1 MAAMLKLVVL
11 QLSIAL
17 IIVSAFAV
25 DNEFSN
31 CHCDDDGFWSLNR
44 ILECQKVSDFF
55 IAIAYFSIPIELL
68 YFLSCSNVPFKWVL
82 LQFVAFIVLCGL
94 THLLNGWTYYGPHS
108 FRLMMALTVAK
119 ILTALVSC
127 ATAITLLTLIPLLLK
142 IKVRELFL
150 RQNVLELDQEVGMMK
165 KQKEAGM
172 HVRMLTQE
180 IRKSLDKDTILYTTL
195 VELSKTL
202 DLQNCAVWMLNENG
216 MEMDLTYQL
225 SATSR
230 EHHRMPMSS
239 VSVNDPDVLEITKYE
254 GVRFLRQ
261 ESVLGA
267 ASCGGCTEK
276 GAVAA
281 IRMPMLR
288 ASNFKGGTPEFVD
301 TRYAILV
308 LVLPSTNERDW
319 SINEMQI
326 VEVVADQ
333 VAVALSHAAVLEES
347 HSMREKLEEQ
357 NRVLQQ
363 AKMNAMMA
371 NQARDAFQR
380 VMSNGMRR
388 PLHSILGLLVIFQDE
403 NKSSEQGIIVD
414 TVLKTSNVLST
425 LINDAME
432 ISAKDDGRFPLEMR
446 PFRLHSMIREA
457 SCLVKCLC
465 VYKGFGFST
474 DLPNSLPNEVIGDER
489 RTFQVLLHMVGHLL
503 NVSDGKGSVIFR
515 AVEDG
520 GIEGRY
526 DNFWAAKR
534 PSTTDEYVSMKFEIE
549 VNIEGFRLES
559 STSTNYLSGRRKNYK
574 EMKQGLSFSMC
585 KKLVQMMQGN
595 IWMSSNSEG
604 RVHSMCFTVRY
615 QKQSSFRRHMF
626 EIGNSEQQIS
636 NSKLRGLRVIL
647 ADDDDIN
654 RMVTKK
660 LLEKLGCQVT
670 TVSSGFECLSSLGPT
685 ATSFQVV
692 ILDLQ
697 MPEMDG
703 FEVAL
708 RIRKFRSRNW
718 PLIIAL
724 TASAEERIWERCLE
738 AGMNGLIRKPVL
750 LQGMADELRRVLQRS
765 GEGL

>member
-1 MAAMLKLVVL
+1 MLKLEVL
-11 QLSIAL
+11 QFSIAL

-31 CHCDDDGFWSLNR
+31 CNCDFDGFWSLNR

-108 FRLMMALTVAK
+108 FQLMMALTVAK

-165 KQKEAGM
+165 KQTEASM

-195 VELSKTL
+195 VELSETL

-239 VSVNDPDVLEITKYE
+239 ISVNDPDVFEIIKNE
-254 GVRFLRQ
+254 RVRFLRQ

-267 ASCGGCTEK
+267 ASCDGSTET
-276 GAVAA
+276 GAIAA

-288 ASNFKGGTPEFVD
+288 ASNFKGGTPEFID
-301 TRYAILV
+301 THYAILV
-308 LVLPSTNERDW
+308 LVLPSTNDRVW
-319 SINEMQI
+319 SDNEMQI

-347 HSMREKLEEQ
+347 QSMREKLEEQ

-380 VMSNGMRR
+380 MMSNGMRH
-388 PLHSILGLLVIFQDE
+388 PLHSILGLLAIFQEE
-403 NKSSEQGIIVD
+403 NKSYEQGIIVD

-432 ISAKDDGRFPLEMR
+432 ISSKDDGRFPLEMS

-457 SCLVKCLC
+457 SCLVKCFC
-465 VYKGFGFST
+465 VHKGFGFST
-474 DLPNSLPNEVIGDER
+474 DLPNSLPNEVMGDER
-489 RTFQVLLHMVGHLL
+489 RTFQVLLHVVGHLL

-515 AVEDG
+515 AVDDG
-520 GIEGRY
+520 GTESRN
-526 DNFWAAKR
+526 DNMWAAKR
-534 PSTTDEYVSMKFEIE
+534 PSTTNEYVSMKFEIE
-549 VNIEGFRLES
+549 FNVEGFRLES
-559 STSTNYLSGRRKNYK
+559 STSTNYLAGGRKNYK
-574 EMKQGLSFSMC
+574 EIKQGLSFSMC

-604 RVHSMCFTVRY
+604 RVHSMSFTLRF
-615 QKQSSFRRHMF
+615 QKQSSLRRRMF
-626 EIGNSEQQIS
+626 ELGNSEQRNS

-654 RMVTKK
+654 RMVSKR

-670 TVSSGFECLSSLGPT
+670 TVSSGFECLRALRPSM
-685 ATSFQVV
+685 TSFRVV

-708 RIRKFRSRNW
+708 RIRKFCSRNW
-718 PLIIAL
+718 PLIVAL
-724 TASAEERIWERCLE
+724 TASAEEHILEKCLQ

-750 LQGMADELRRVLQRS
+750 LQGMADELKRVLQRS

>member
-1 MAAMLKLVVL
+1 
-11 QLSIAL
+11 
-17 IIVSAFAV
+17 
-25 DNEFSN
+25 
-31 CHCDDDGFWSLNR
+31 
-44 ILECQKVSDFF
+44 
-55 IAIAYFSIPIELL
+55 
-68 YFLSCSNVPFKWVL
+68 
-82 LQFVAFIVLCGL
+82 
-94 THLLNGWTYYGPHS
+94 
-108 FRLMMALTVAK
+108 MM
-119 ILTALVSC
+119 
-127 ATAITLLTLIPLLLK
+127 
-142 IKVRELFL
+142 
-150 RQNVLELDQEVGMMK
+150 M
-165 KQKEAGM
+165 KQKEVSM

-216 MEMDLTYQL
+216 MEMDLAYQL
-225 SATSR
+225 SAISR
-230 EHHRMPMSS
+230 EHHRMPMCSIS
-239 VSVNDPDVLEITKYE
+239 INDPDVLEIIKNE

-267 ASCGGCTEK
+267 ASCDGSTET

-308 LVLPSTNERDW
+308 LVLPSTSDRVW

-326 VEVVADQ
+326 VEVIADQ

-347 HSMREKLEEQ
+347 QSMREKLEEQ
-357 NRVLQQ
+357 NRVLQH

-388 PLHSILGLLVIFQDE
+388 PLHSIIGLLAIFQDE
-403 NKSSEQGIIVD
+403 NKSSEQRIIVD

-432 ISAKDDGRFPLEMR
+432 ISAKEDGRFPLEMR

-465 VYKGFGFST
+465 VYKGFAFAT
-474 DLPNSLPNEVIGDER
+474 DLPNTLPNEVMGDER
-489 RTFQVLLHMVGHLL
+489 RTFQVLLHIVGHLL
-503 NVSDGKGSVIFR
+503 DVSDGKGSVIFR

-520 GIEGRY
+520 GIEGR
-526 DNFWAAKR
+526 NNNLWAVKR
-534 PSTTDEYVSMKFEIE
+534 PSTTDESVSMKFEVE
-549 VNIEGFRLES
+549 VNVESLQLES
-559 STSTNYLSGRRKNYK
+559 STSTNYLARRRKNNK
-574 EMKQGLSFSMC
+574 EIKQGLSFSMC

-604 RVHSMCFTVRY
+604 RVHSMSFTLRF

-626 EIGNSEQQIS
+626 EVGNSEQQIS

-660 LLEKLGCQVT
+660 LLEKLGCQVA
-670 TVSSGFECLSSLGPT
+670 TVSSGFECLSALGPS

-724 TASAEERIWERCLE
+724 TASAEDRILEKCLQ

-750 LQGMADELRRVLQRS
+750 LQGMADEIRRVLQRS
-765 GEGL
+765 GEGRKGYTRTKSSNDNVGIGEVVKEENVGEVMTFK

>member
-1 MAAMLKLVVL
+1 MLKLVVL

-25 DNEFSN
+25 DIEFSN
-31 CHCDDDGFWSLNR
+31 CNCDDDGFWSLNH
-44 ILECQKVSDFF
+44 ILDCQKASDFF

-94 THLLNGWTYYGPHS
+94 THLLNGWTYYGPPS
-108 FRLMMALTVAK
+108 FQLMMALTVAK
-119 ILTALVSC
+119 ILTALVSF

-150 RQNVLELDQEVGMMK
+150 RQNVLERDQEVGMMK
-165 KQKEAGM
+165 KQTEASM

-225 SATSR
+225 SATLR

-239 VSVNDPDVLEITKYE
+239 ISINDPDVLEIIKNE
-254 GVRFLRQ
+254 RVRFLRQ

-267 ASCGGCTEK
+267 ASCGGSTET
-276 GAVAA
+276 GAIAA

-308 LVLPSTNERDW
+308 LILPSTNDRVW
-319 SINEMQI
+319 SNDEMQI

-333 VAVALSHAAVLEES
+333 VAVALSHAAILEES
-347 HSMREKLEEQ
+347 QSMREKLEEQ
-357 NRVLQQ
+357 NRVFQQ

-388 PLHSILGLLVIFQDE
+388 PLHSISGLLAIFQDE
-403 NKSSEQGIIVD
+403 NKRSEQGIIVD

-432 ISAKDDGRFPLEMR
+432 ISAKDDVRFPLEMR

-474 DLPNSLPNEVIGDER
+474 DLPNSLPNEVMGDER

-503 NVSDGKGSVIFR
+503 NVSDGKGLVIFR

-520 GIEGRY
+520 GTEGRD
-526 DNFWAAKR
+526 DNLWAAKR

-549 VNIEGFRLES
+549 VNVEGFRLES
-559 STSTNYLSGRRKNYK
+559 STSTNYLAGRRKNYK
-574 EMKQGLSFSMC
+574 EIKQGLSFSMC

-604 RVHSMCFTVRY
+604 RVHSMSFTLRI
-615 QKQSSFRRHMF
+615 QKQSSFRRHVF
-626 EIGNSEQQIS
+626 ELGNSEQQVS

-654 RMVTKK
+654 RMVSKK
-660 LLEKLGCQVT
+660 LLEKLGCQLT
-670 TVSSGFECLSSLGPT
+670 TVSSGFECLSALGPS

-692 ILDLQ
+692 ILDLH

-708 RIRKFRSRNW
+708 RIRKFCSRNW
-718 PLIIAL
+718 PLIIAMS
-724 TASAEERIWERCLE
+724 ASAEEHILEKCLQ